1 MGELNNFFVSFGAI
15 TKDFLKGKKEVE
27 DGLKDIDTAAK
38 AQGKSMDQSGKQ
50 AEAAMDRTGDAAVE
64 AAAKINKLKDTI
76 LAANQAL
83 KTMATQMQI
92 AGGIITGALT
102 AVVYQAADLG
112 DKIDDLTKRTGVSA
126 EELTRW
132 GYVAEQN
139 GSSLDQMA
147 LALKNLYTRMDEAG
161 RGTQQYK
168 EVFDRLGISVRNMD
182 GSLKSGSQIIPEIA
196 DKIAALGSEVEQ
208 SALLAELFGQRV
220 GPDLLPM
227 LQMGSGG
234 IKELAD
240 EADRIGRTM
249 SGEMAKSLGDFNDS
263 ITALKA
269 SVGGL
274 AAQFSQALVPALQP
288 IVQWITNLIAKFTEW
303 RERNQALFNILAK
316 IAALSGPLLILGGT
330 FLKIMLSLVE
340 LGNKAQNLGKIFSV
354 LQADVKKFFSFF
366 LTPAG
371 IATAAIAGIATAVYI
386 LYDRWKGVIERT
398 QQAREALIRI
408 KDGKA
413 SIEEIKAALDGAE
426 EAIQKNIKAVETWH
440 RNLNFLESLDALGS
454 GIKFFNEILGIEKK
468 ATGEIEAQTQ
478 LLRAELSQAAQ
489 IAAEKMAEGFEGA
502 TQAEKETLTEA
513 IRLNE
518 TVKQGSQEMETFRTA
533 IATVKEEL
541 ATLAP
546 GSDQFK
552 TSQEA
557 LSRLEKGYENL
568 FTKTGENATK
578 FNEIFRSL
586 TEEQREYV
594 LTGKQKEVE
603 IHQQSLLERLEA
615 EKSFSKLVID
625 EQIKVLEAYK
635 KNAENLTDEEKKEIE
650 SLLDSLKTKFDEL
663 NQAARERLSFTKTL
677 LDLGKVS
684 TSQYV
689 QFLKDELVSE
699 QNTAEQKKNIR
710 NELLNYTA
718 SLYTKN
724 LDALK
729 SSNEKAID
737 LERDT
742 AEKRKEIY
750 DSYAQKVID
759 KEEEIHQIR
768 QKYAD
773 KQKDLGASIRT
784 QLVADLAGYGEN
796 LSGLFNKST
805 EELAAMWKRAAESG
819 KSMKPLTEDAKRQVE
834 LYGEAWE
841 EAAKQIELAS
851 KVEEFMNLDAAMQEE
866 IEKVNARF
874 ADFET
879 KTAESLDKVNAAFL
893 ETSSN
898 IQNAF
903 FEAFENV
910 GLSMETLSEKFG
922 IELDSIED
930 KLNQFAG
937 KEIRREQPIETAAKD
952 VAGKSLPTIEALRE
966 YADYQ
971 KDSTEAYQ
979 ESAEKIKLNIK
990 SQEQLA
996 QEIYNQK
1003 NKLVNIIA
1011 EVKESGIL
1019 EASEGIS
1026 SYSVATGQLVKTE
1039 YPELFK
1045 NKPTQ
1050 DIAPVAEIK
1059 PEFPSISAVLPPER
1073 INQSADAV
1081 KNLGSIF
1088 KQNFIPLT
1096 GDVAKGFIDVSKE
1109 MGGFKGAV
1117 DEAVEAV
1124 QVLNGELRKL
1134 AGQNIKVEI
1143 DVQGT
1148 EKAGQQV
1155 VFKALEQSLLS
1166 GGARR

>member
-38 AQGKSMDQSGKQ
+38 TQGKSMEQSGRQ
-50 AEAAMDRTGDAAVE
+50 AETAMDRTGDAAVE
-64 AAAKINKLKDTI
+64 AAAKTNKLKDTI

-330 FLKIMLSLVE
+330 FLKIMLSLAE

-413 SIEEIKAALDGAE
+413 SIEEIKLALDGAE

-533 IATVKEEL
+533 IAKVKEEL

-586 TEEQREYV
+586 TEEQQEYV

-615 EKSFSKLVID
+615 EKNFSKLIID

-635 KNAENLTDEEKKEIE
+635 KNTEDLTDEEKKEIE
-650 SLLDSLKTKFDEL
+650 SLLDLLKTRFDEL

-684 TSQYV
+684 ASQFV

-710 NELLNYTA
+710 NELLNYTS

-729 SSNEKAID
+729 SADEKAIE
-737 LERDT
+737 LEKST

-819 KSMKPLTEDAKRQVE
+819 KSMKPLTDDAKRQVE

-851 KVEEFMNLDAAMQEE
+851 KVEEFMNLDAAMEEE
-866 IEKVNARF
+866 INKVNARF

-879 KTAESLDKVNAAFL
+879 KTAESLDKVNAAFQ

-930 KLNQFAG
+930 KLTQFAG

-966 YADYQ
+966 YAKYQ

-979 ESAEKIKLNIK
+979 ESAERIKINIK
-990 SQEQLA
+990 TQEQLA
-996 QEIYNQK
+996 KEIFNQK
-1003 NKLVNIIA
+1003 NKLLNTIA
-1011 EVKESGIL
+1011 DIKDSGIL

-1045 NKPTQ
+1045 NKPIQ
-1050 DIAPVAEIK
+1050 DIAPQAEIK

-1073 INQSADAV
+1073 INQSTDAV
-1081 KNLGSIF
+1081 RNLGSTF

-1096 GDVAKGFIDVSKE
+1096 GDVAKGFVDVSKE

-1155 VFKALEQSLLS
+1155 VFKALEQSLLL
-1166 GGARR
+1166 GGVRR

>member
-38 AQGKSMDQSGKQ
+38 TQGKSMEQSGRQ
-50 AEAAMDRTGDAAVE
+50 AETAMDRTGDAAVE

-92 AGGIITGALT
+92 AGGLITGALT

-112 DKIDDLTKRTGVSA
+112 DKIDDLTKRTGFSA
-126 EELTRW
+126 EELTRL

-139 GSSLDQMA
+139 GSSLDQLA
-147 LALKNLYTRMDEAG
+147 LALKNLYTRMG
-161 RGTQQYK
+161 
-168 EVFDRLGISVRNMD
+168 

-196 DKIAALGSEVEQ
+196 DKIAALGSEAEQ
-208 SALLAELFGQRV
+208 SALSAELFGQRV

-249 SGEMAKSLGDFNDS
+249 SGEMAKTLGDFNDS

-330 FLKIMLSLVE
+330 FLKIMLSLAE

-413 SIEEIKAALDGAE
+413 SIEEIKLALDGAE

-533 IATVKEEL
+533 IAKVKEEL

-586 TEEQREYV
+586 TEEQQEYV

-615 EKSFSKLVID
+615 EKNFSKLIID

-635 KNAENLTDEEKKEIE
+635 KNTEDLTDEEKKEIE
-650 SLLDSLKTKFDEL
+650 SLLDLLKTRFDEL

-684 TSQYV
+684 ASQYV
-689 QFLKDELVSE
+689 QFLKDELASE
-699 QNTAEQKKNIR
+699 QNTTEQKKNIR
-710 NELLNYTA
+710 NELLNYTS

-729 SSNEKAID
+729 SANEKAIE
-737 LERDT
+737 LEKST

-819 KSMKPLTEDAKRQVE
+819 KSMKPLTDDAKRQVE

-851 KVEEFMNLDAAMQEE
+851 KVEEFMNLDAAMEEE
-866 IEKVNARF
+866 INKVNARF

-879 KTAESLDKVNAAFL
+879 KTAESLDKVNAAFQ

-937 KEIRREQPIETAAKD
+937 KEIRREQPVETAAKD

-966 YADYQ
+966 YAKYQ

-1045 NKPTQ
+1045 NKPIQ
-1050 DIAPVAEIK
+1050 DIAPQAEIK